1 MSKLVRNAD
10 RVKQCL
16 KELPDGQLL
25 VTEACRIQIPMRF
38 AQRGLAQIG
47 LENFIYGAYALILE
61 DGNYSVS
68 NINAMVKISPFKT
81 LTVEIKGVPYYE
93 FHFEAN
99 SILINTVHLLCQG
112 DIIFNVFDEFMFK
125 GNIPWYIG
133 YEDLGKLFD
142 TADYHAKT
150 NVNANLEVIELIASM
165 LGRNKEDR
173 TKYYRSVIE
182 KREELRTNPP
192 AYVPLNSVF
201 YSATNTMNKLAGSY
215 FNDGIVSA
223 LVNPSTEVERIE
235 TLLRT

>member
-1 MSKLVRNAD
+1 MAKFIRNPA

-16 KELPDGQLL
+16 KELPTGQLL
-25 VTEACRIQIPMRF
+25 VTEACRIQIPTRF

-47 LENFIYGAYALILE
+47 IENFIYGAYPIILE
-61 DGNYSVS
+61 DGSYTVS

-81 LTVEIKGVPYYE
+81 LNVEMNGVPYYE

-99 SILINTVHLLCQG
+99 SIIIETLHLICQG
-112 DIIFNVFDEFMFK
+112 DIIFNVFDEFIFK
-125 GNIPWYIG
+125 GNVPWYFG

-150 NVNANLEVIELIASM
+150 KVNENLEVIELIASM
-165 LGRNKEDR
+165 VARNPDDR
-173 TKYYRSVIE
+173 TKYYRTIIE
-182 KREELRTNPP
+182 KFEDMRTKPSAN
-192 AYVPLNSVF
+192 VPLNSVL
-201 YSATNTMNKLAGSY
+201 YSATNTLNKLAGSY